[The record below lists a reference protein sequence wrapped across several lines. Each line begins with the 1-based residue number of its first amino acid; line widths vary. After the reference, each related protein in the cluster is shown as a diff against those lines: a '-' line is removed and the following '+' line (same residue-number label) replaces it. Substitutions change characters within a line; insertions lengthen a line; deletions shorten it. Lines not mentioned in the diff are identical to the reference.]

1 MCIMNTH
8 KQLGKALVFLSF
20 FFALSMENPAAAPSA
35 ADDLRGAMCNLAQAA
50 AAAKARCESPFRREG
65 FFGGGE
71 RSNKKKKQPKTR
83 RKNIKPTARDSGMEI
98 IIVWGHPLAGGK
110 ISMKGS

>member
-1 MCIMNTH
+1 ML
-8 KQLGKALVFLSF
+8 QLLLKPVAKALSEERAFLGE
-20 FFALSMENPAAAPSA
+20 ENEA
-35 ADDLRGAMCNLAQAA
+35 
-50 AAAKARCESPFRREG
+50 
-65 FFGGGE
+65 
-71 RSNKKKKQPKTR
+71 KKKQPKTR